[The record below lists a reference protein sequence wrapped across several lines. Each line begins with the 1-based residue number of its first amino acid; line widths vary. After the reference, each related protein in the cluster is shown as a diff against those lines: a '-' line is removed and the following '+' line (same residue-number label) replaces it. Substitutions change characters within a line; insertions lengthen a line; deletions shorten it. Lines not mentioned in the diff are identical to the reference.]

1 MAHHHSAGFL
11 KIVDDARSRIRE
23 TDVDGV
29 KQRLDRGEKLFL
41 IDVREE
47 SEFAKDHLPGAT
59 HLGKGIIE
67 RDIEEKIRAL
77 VASAR
82 VRVSRKRRRIEIPVC
97 YDADFAL
104 DLARV
109 EAETNLSADMII
121 ALHSSAEFV
130 VACVGFMP
138 GFPFLAGLPEKL
150 RTTRL
155 ATPRTKVPAGSVAIA
170 RTQAGVYPVESP
182 GGWNLIG
189 RTPLRLFD
197 ANANPPALLQAG
209 YRVRF
214 RGITRNEFEARV
226 KESSG

>member
-1 MAHHHSAGFL
+1 MKIFSLGDSA
-11 KIVDDARSRIRE
+11 ITVDFTDESSDRERLLARALSVADALERAN
-23 TDVDGV
+23 VPGV
-29 KQRLDRGEKLFL
+29 
-41 IDVREE
+41 IDVTSAYE
-47 SEFAKDHLPGAT
+47 SVAVFFDPT
-59 HLGKGIIE
+59 RIE
-67 RDIEEKIRAL
+67 RDVEEKIRAL
-77 VASAR
+77 VASAG
-82 VRVSRKRRRIEIPVC
+82 VRMSRKRRRIEIPVC

-109 EAETNLSADMII
+109 ETETNLSANMII

-138 GFPFLAGLPEKL
+138 GFPFLVGLPEKL

-155 ATPRTKVPAGSVAIA
+155 TTPRTKVPAGSVAIA

-189 RTPLRLFD
+189 RTPLHLFD

-209 YRVRF
+209 DRVRF

>member
-1 MAHHHSAGFL
+1 MKISPLGDSA
-11 KIVDDARSRIRE
+11 ITVDFTDESPDRERLLARALSVADALEGANIP
-23 TDVDGV
+23 GV
-29 KQRLDRGEKLFL
+29 
-41 IDVREE
+41 IDVTSAYE
-47 SEFAKDHLPGAT
+47 SVAVFFDRT
-59 HLGKGIIE
+59 RIE
-67 RDIEEKIRAL
+67 RDVEEKIRAL
-77 VASAR
+77 VASAG
-82 VRVSRKRRRIEIPVC
+82 VRMSRKRRRIEIPVC

-109 EAETNLSADMII
+109 ETETNLSANMII

-130 VACVGFMP
+130 VACVGFIP

-209 YRVRF
+209 DRVRF

-226 KESSG
+226 KESSV